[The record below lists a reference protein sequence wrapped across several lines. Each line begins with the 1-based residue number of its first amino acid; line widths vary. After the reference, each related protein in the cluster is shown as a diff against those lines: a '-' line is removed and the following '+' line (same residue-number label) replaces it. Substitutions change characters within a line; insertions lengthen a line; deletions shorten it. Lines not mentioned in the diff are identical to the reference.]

1 MHFKCKNNDIKRKR
15 FLGAGN
21 LYGRHSKWEFHVL
34 VNEMKLFDHEFFF
47 KDIATQHFNFLTVMF
62 DSNSVW
68 FVFLISCIQ
77 QLHWLITLTVLN
89 IFFQFEVQF
98 FSTPKKKKQS
108 STRKKIIVFLVG
120 ALAQHCRKI
129 SEVDSALGPFTA
141 TKMCRLPQAAT
152 QGRFCLLQ
160 RKADICQKSIE
171 TNLNFLKL
179 FSIYQNGHA
188 N

>member
-21 LYGRHSKWEFHVL
+21 FYGRHSKGEFHVL
-34 VNEMKLFDHEFFF
+34 VNEMKLFDQEFFF
-47 KDIATQHFNFLTVMF
+47 KHIATQHFNFLTVMF
-62 DSNSVW
+62 DSDSVW

-89 IFFQFEVQF
+89 IFFHFEVQF

-129 SEVDSALGPFTA
+129 SEVDSALGPLQLQKCVGFP
-141 TKMCRLPQAAT
+141 RLLHREDFVCCEEKPTSVKNQ
-152 QGRFCLLQ
+152 
-160 RKADICQKSIE
+160 
-171 TNLNFLKL
+171 LKL
-179 FSIYQNGHA
+179 TWIS
-188 N
+188 